1 MKFLGETL
9 VQVSLLALLYV
20 AGGSTA
26 AWQPT
31 LDCQTKCGNLTIE
44 YPFGTS
50 PGCYHD
56 ESFLITCNQT
66 GTEQKPFLRKGNI
79 EVINI
84 SLNGE
89 LRILMNSS
97 RACYNKTGTLIDY
110 QDHHI
115 QLTHFALSIKNKIT
129 AVGCDSY
136 VYLNNMG
143 VRDSSTG
150 CLSVCNSTPPND
162 GLCSGD
168 GCCQTPIP
176 IGTSYFAVKPYSFN
190 NHTDVFQFNPC
201 SYAFLVEDGSFNF
214 SASKDLV
221 NLRNTTRFPVVV
233 DWSIGDRKC
242 DQIDN
247 NNSSCRENSICVNS
261 TSGSGYTCECKKGF
275 EGNPYLGCQDIDE
288 CSKDKHTCAK
298 QEICH
303 NNIGSFHCKKR
314 QELSIIVLG
323 KSIIVFLI
331 FLLGVC
337 GLKLKLESQKH
348 TKLREKHFERNGG
361 IMLRQLLSA
370 DSSNEIKIFIEEEI
384 KIATNGYHESR
395 MLGKGGQGI
404 VYKGI
409 LSDNSEV
416 AIKKSLPRIG
426 DPSNA
431 AHQQIGTQVAEFINE
446 VIILSRIT
454 DTKVVKLIGCCLE
467 TEVPFL
473 VYEFVSG
480 GTLSDN
486 LHGSKSGFFLQWKDR
501 LRIAT
506 EIATTLASLHS
517 AQVPIIHRDVKPTN
531 ILLDEELSVKVA
543 DFGASRLVPANKEQ
557 LTTLVLG
564 TFGYLDPE
572 YMHTRTFS
580 EKSDVYS
587 FKVVLMEL
595 VSGEKALCFNRP
607 QNEKNLVI
615 RLNSA
620 LKENRLDEVIDKTM
634 VNGVNHMEIQ
644 KAALLAVRCTAVKGE
659 ERPKM
664 KEVAAELEGLGAPA
678 TKRFVRSVSGF

>member
-1 MKFLGETL
+1 M
-9 VQVSLLALLYV
+9 QVSLLALVFV

-242 DQIDN
+242 DQIEN

-275 EGNPYLGCQDIDE
+275 EGNPYLGCKGSLI
-288 CSKDKHTCAK
+288 SLTFLTLFASG
-298 QEICH
+298 IL
-303 NNIGSFHCKKR
+303 NSLSFHFSCALIAFSFFFVFRQTSMSVARINIHVPSKKYVTTI
-314 QELSIIVLG
+314 LDL
-323 KSIIVFLI
+323 
-331 FLLGVC
+331 
-337 GLKLKLESQKH
+337 
-348 TKLREKHFERNGG
+348 
-361 IMLRQLLSA
+361 
-370 DSSNEIKIFIEEEI
+370 FI
-384 KIATNGYHESR
+384 AR
-395 MLGKGGQGI
+395 
-404 VYKGI
+404 
-409 LSDNSEV
+409 
-416 AIKKSLPRIG
+416 
-426 DPSNA
+426 
-431 AHQQIGTQVAEFINE
+431 
-446 VIILSRIT
+446 
-454 DTKVVKLIGCCLE
+454 
-467 TEVPFL
+467 
-473 VYEFVSG
+473 
-480 GTLSDN
+480 
-486 LHGSKSGFFLQWKDR
+486 
-501 LRIAT
+501 
-506 EIATTLASLHS
+506 
-517 AQVPIIHRDVKPTN
+517 RD
-531 ILLDEELSVKVA
+531 
-543 DFGASRLVPANKEQ
+543 
-557 LTTLVLG
+557 
-564 TFGYLDPE
+564 
-572 YMHTRTFS
+572 
-580 EKSDVYS
+580 
-587 FKVVLMEL
+587 
-595 VSGEKALCFNRP
+595 
-607 QNEKNLVI
+607 KN
-615 RLNSA
+615 
-620 LKENRLDEVIDKTM
+620 
-634 VNGVNHMEIQ
+634 
-644 KAALLAVRCTAVKGE
+644 
-659 ERPKM
+659 
-664 KEVAAELEGLGAPA
+664 
-678 TKRFVRSVSGF
+678 

>member
-1 MKFLGETL
+1 MRGKVLQIRWKRTPLNDFNAQPKSSLIKPCIYITEAEAKSQSTMKFLGETL
-9 VQVSLLALLYV
+9 VQVSLLALLFV

-275 EGNPYLGCQDIDE
+275 EGNPYLGCKGSLI
-288 CSKDKHTCAK
+288 SLTFLTLFASG
-298 QEICH
+298 IL
-303 NNIGSFHCKKR
+303 NSLSFHFSCALIAFSFFFVFRQTSMSVARINIHVPSKKYVTTI
-314 QELSIIVLG
+314 LDL
-323 KSIIVFLI
+323 
-331 FLLGVC
+331 
-337 GLKLKLESQKH
+337 
-348 TKLREKHFERNGG
+348 
-361 IMLRQLLSA
+361 
-370 DSSNEIKIFIEEEI
+370 FI
-384 KIATNGYHESR
+384 AR
-395 MLGKGGQGI
+395 
-404 VYKGI
+404 
-409 LSDNSEV
+409 
-416 AIKKSLPRIG
+416 
-426 DPSNA
+426 
-431 AHQQIGTQVAEFINE
+431 
-446 VIILSRIT
+446 
-454 DTKVVKLIGCCLE
+454 
-467 TEVPFL
+467 
-473 VYEFVSG
+473 
-480 GTLSDN
+480 
-486 LHGSKSGFFLQWKDR
+486 
-501 LRIAT
+501 
-506 EIATTLASLHS
+506 
-517 AQVPIIHRDVKPTN
+517 RD
-531 ILLDEELSVKVA
+531 
-543 DFGASRLVPANKEQ
+543 
-557 LTTLVLG
+557 
-564 TFGYLDPE
+564 
-572 YMHTRTFS
+572 
-580 EKSDVYS
+580 
-587 FKVVLMEL
+587 
-595 VSGEKALCFNRP
+595 
-607 QNEKNLVI
+607 KN
-615 RLNSA
+615 
-620 LKENRLDEVIDKTM
+620 
-634 VNGVNHMEIQ
+634 
-644 KAALLAVRCTAVKGE
+644 
-659 ERPKM
+659 
-664 KEVAAELEGLGAPA
+664 
-678 TKRFVRSVSGF
+678 

>member
-9 VQVSLLALLYV
+9 AQVSLLALLFV

-66 GTEQKPFLRKGNI
+66 ETEQKPFLRKGNI

-110 QDHHI
+110 QDHYI
-115 QLTHFALSIKNKIT
+115 QLTHFALSIKNMIT

-136 VYLNNMG
+136 VYLNKMG

-242 DQIDN
+242 DQIEN

-288 CSKDKHTCAK
+288 CSKDKHTCAT

-314 QELSIIVLG
+314 QELSIIVLVTELPYDPRT
-323 KSIIVFLI
+323 SFA
-331 FLLGVC
+331 
-337 GLKLKLESQKH
+337 
-348 TKLREKHFERNGG
+348 TK
-361 IMLRQLLSA
+361 
-370 DSSNEIKIFIEEEI
+370 
-384 KIATNGYHESR
+384 
-395 MLGKGGQGI
+395 
-404 VYKGI
+404 
-409 LSDNSEV
+409 
-416 AIKKSLPRIG
+416 
-426 DPSNA
+426 SNA
-431 AHQQIGTQVAEFINE
+431 TEQQDSAET
-446 VIILSRIT
+446 SR
-454 DTKVVKLIGCCLE
+454 DHNPCAVKLIEMPSFSGRGNESWLNTHLSRNSTTAKPTINQDQNSSNPPRKQPE
-467 TEVPFL
+467 HTKNQHQLPIQQEQSQRNQIGELKSQNGKSTSKSKPEIKNGATGEQIHLGTPLIHQQSTEI
-473 VYEFVSG
+473 VS
-480 GTLSDN
+480 TLSRNTNTRERGRREDESTREIN
-486 LHGSKSGFFLQWKDR
+486 AIKGNNNIYTTKKLPEGGPTTVLWK
-501 LRIAT
+501 
-506 EIATTLASLHS
+506 
-517 AQVPIIHRDVKPTN
+517 P
-531 ILLDEELSVKVA
+531 
-543 DFGASRLVPANKEQ
+543 PAAGQ
-557 LTTLVLG
+557 
-564 TFGYLDPE
+564 
-572 YMHTRTFS
+572 R
-580 EKSDVYS
+580 
-587 FKVVLMEL
+587 
-595 VSGEKALCFNRP
+595 R
-607 QNEKNLVI
+607 
-615 RLNSA
+615 RW
-620 LKENRLDEVIDKTM
+620 
-634 VNGVNHMEIQ
+634 
-644 KAALLAVRCTAVKGE
+644 
-659 ERPKM
+659 
-664 KEVAAELEGLGAPA
+664 
-678 TKRFVRSVSGF
+678 